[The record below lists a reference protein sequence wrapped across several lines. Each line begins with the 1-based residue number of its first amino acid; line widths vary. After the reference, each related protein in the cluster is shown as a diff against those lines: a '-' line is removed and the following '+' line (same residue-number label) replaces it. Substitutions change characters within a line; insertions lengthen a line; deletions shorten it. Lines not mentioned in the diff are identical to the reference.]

1 MDRDEE
7 LAKLNGLAAS
17 GKLWRA
23 LEKYL
28 RECTA
33 AEDRRLWRF
42 PNAAGFA
49 RHLGVSLGALKALGE
64 HEPAL
69 YERIC
74 TVLEDE
80 ALNADISATLLS
92 AYLKQRLGYGERQE
106 HATST
111 VCDGDRLQL
120 IFEHDILADGE

>member
-1 MDRDEE
+1 MDREEE
-7 LAKLNGLAAS
+7 LARLSGLCES
-17 GKLWRA
+17 GRLWRA

-28 RECTA
+28 RECTSA
-33 AEDRRLWRF
+33 DDRRLWRF

-49 RHLGVSLGALKALGE
+49 RHLGVSLGALRELGE
-64 HEPAL
+64 REPAL

-106 HATST
+106 SAGST
-111 VCDGDRLQL
+111 VCGGEQLQL
-120 IFEHDILADGE
+120 IFEHDIMSDGE